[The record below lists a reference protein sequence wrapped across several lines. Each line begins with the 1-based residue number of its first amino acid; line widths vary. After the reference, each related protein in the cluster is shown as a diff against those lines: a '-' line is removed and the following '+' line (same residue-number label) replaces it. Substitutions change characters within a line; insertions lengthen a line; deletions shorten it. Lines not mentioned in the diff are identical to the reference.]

1 MFSYFSKFLS
11 PEEQKI
17 LSDKYIIHIN
27 EYTYDIPSEEKY
39 KELLNDFMVHIF
51 NNKYGNTSDNLNKY
65 TINFINNEKSELI
78 ASTINREYVVEL
90 LESINN
96 ITLNNKL
103 TSLSISS

>member
-1 MFSYFSKFLS
+1 MFSYFSKFFS

-27 EYTYDIPSEEKY
+27 EYTYDIPSEENF
-39 KELLNDFMVHIF
+39 KELLNNFMVHIL

-103 TSLSISS
+103 TSLTVSS